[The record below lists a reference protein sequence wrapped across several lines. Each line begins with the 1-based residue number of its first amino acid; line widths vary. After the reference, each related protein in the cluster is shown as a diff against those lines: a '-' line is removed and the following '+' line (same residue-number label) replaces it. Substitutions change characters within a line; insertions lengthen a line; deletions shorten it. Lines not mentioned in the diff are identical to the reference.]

1 MRKRLVLWTILI
13 ALALGGIPWIH
24 GAMDEKKDDVVIYE
38 EVLSGNPA
46 AASGRAVKTLT
57 HMDQYLF
64 WETTFRPGSEAAA
77 ETEFTFEWKPRQKS
91 YGSTAEPELQVGM
104 PSTDF
109 VLGHVGPGEFEE
121 LADRVIADPILD
133 VLSRAPVGEDYT
145 EVVKLKEYYDV
156 YPLVIEY
163 TGMIGMTE
171 ETRPEIYGQLT
182 EFFFIPVSED
192 ERLEVTI
199 ESDELGNETTIR
211 CRTQEESVSQKPRF
225 YGVLAEDGGYLIPT
239 PYEAMRAD
247 HGIYFFPMVEG
258 TDGLIPDLSQMRSV
272 YPVEKDANVR
282 QLYYHRD
289 LDQLMLFTEEQG
301 RLWMTV
307 IDRMTMEPLQ
317 RADLGNIT
325 ETEAMSEIVIDGSLF
340 MITIYD
346 KIDQEAGIRPRRM
359 VLLEWGEVNWERKL
373 SSSLNWPGEAE
384 SDFRDDV
391 EETAVLAWDGQ
402 KLAIVQWSKN
412 FSTCDVYLR
421 IFEHDTLAYVG
432 VYHRNDTK
440 KNYYRSDI
448 SITPWNRE
456 DGLKAYWN

>member
-1 MRKRLVLWTILI
+1 MKKTALILALLLVLAVGSL
-13 ALALGGIPWIH
+13 PWIH
-24 GAMDEKKDDVVIYE
+24 GIINEQKESVTITE
-38 EVLSGNPA
+38 EVLAGNA
-46 AASGRAVKTLT
+46 SAASGLT
-57 HMDQYLF
+57 VDALTYMDNHLF

-182 EFFFIPVSED
+182 EFFSIPVSED

-225 YGVLAEDGGYLIPT
+225 YGVLAEDG
-239 PYEAMRAD
+239 
-247 HGIYFFPMVEG
+247 
-258 TDGLIPDLSQMRSV
+258 
-272 YPVEKDANVR
+272 
-282 QLYYHRD
+282 
-289 LDQLMLFTEEQG
+289 
-301 RLWMTV
+301 
-307 IDRMTMEPLQ
+307 
-317 RADLGNIT
+317 
-325 ETEAMSEIVIDGSLF
+325 
-340 MITIYD
+340 
-346 KIDQEAGIRPRRM
+346 
-359 VLLEWGEVNWERKL
+359 
-373 SSSLNWPGEAE
+373 
-384 SDFRDDV
+384 
-391 EETAVLAWDGQ
+391 
-402 KLAIVQWSKN
+402 
-412 FSTCDVYLR
+412 
-421 IFEHDTLAYVG
+421 
-432 VYHRNDTK
+432 
-440 KNYYRSDI
+440 
-448 SITPWNRE
+448 
-456 DGLKAYWN
+456 

>member
-1 MRKRLVLWTILI
+1 MKKAALILAVLLVLAVGSL
-13 ALALGGIPWIH
+13 PWIH
-24 GAMDEKKDDVVIYE
+24 GIINEQKESVTITE
-38 EVLSGNPA
+38 EVLAGNA
-46 AASGRAVKTLT
+46 SAASGLVVEALT
-57 HMDQYLF
+57 YMDGHLY

-77 ETEFTFEWKPRQKS
+77 ETEFTFERKPRPKS

-145 EVVKLKEYYDV
+145 EVVKLKDYFDV

-163 TGMIGMTE
+163 TGMMGMTE
-171 ETRPEIYGQLT
+171 ETRPGIYEQLT
-182 EFFFIPVSED
+182 EFFSIPVPED
-192 ERLEVTI
+192 ERLEITI

-225 YGVLAEDGGYLIPT
+225 YGTLVEEGGYLILK

-258 TDGLIPDLSQMRSV
+258 AEGQIPDLSQMRSV

-317 RADLGNIT
+317 RVDLGNIV

-412 FSTCDVYLR
+412 FSTCDVYVR